1 MSMTTG
7 TRRRVSAY
15 DDRRAGPLIK
25 QVITIFVLARVS
37 AFLAR
42 ALVEGATTLLE
53 GAVVS
58 AVVSIAVAGMLPLGL
73 VIRSIG
79 SIGLPIGRSSTRAC
93 PPV

>member
-1 MSMTTG
+1 
-7 TRRRVSAY
+7 
-15 DDRRAGPLIK
+15 LIK
-25 QVITIFVLARVS
+25 QVITMFVLARVS

-58 AVVSIAVAGMLPLGL
+58 AVVSIAVAGMLPPGL

-93 PPV
+93 NRPSEG